1 MVPASQSIIN
11 GLLSKQNLPFRITG
25 GYRFQQNLAKL
36 NPGKLFHVPAFR
48 FLFMGRTVLSS
59 VVVSVLCLL
68 SITNWIVK
76 AFKSPVETVS
86 KASFILFLISKSV
99 WDSIAGF
106 LKSFLPII
114 QTLFLSIKKG
124 LVEVPCVSPDSGGV
138 ASWAKRTAPAEA
150 IKRIAKSLFIL
161 FS

>member
-1 MVPASQSIIN
+1 
-11 GLLSKQNLPFRITG
+11 
-25 GYRFQQNLAKL
+25 
-36 NPGKLFHVPAFR
+36 
-48 FLFMGRTVLSS
+48 MGRTVLSS
-59 VVVSVLCLL
+59 VVVSVLCLR
-68 SITNWIVK
+68 SITNWIVE
-76 AFKSPVETVS
+76 AFKSPVETAS

-99 WDSIAGF
+99 WDYIAGF

-150 IKRIAKSLFIL
+150 IKRIVKSFFIL
-161 FS
+161 FSCKFFFAAFPL

>member
-25 GYRFQQNLAKL
+25 GYRFQKNLAKL

-48 FLFMGRTVLSS
+48 SLFMGRTVLSS

-68 SITNWIVK
+68 SITNWIVE

-86 KASFILFLISKSV
+86 KASFILFLISKFV

-114 QTLFLSIKKG
+114 QSSSSFFFRMSLPLF
-124 LVEVPCVSPDSGGV
+124 
-138 ASWAKRTAPAEA
+138 KRVKIVFVFFP
-150 IKRIAKSLFIL
+150 RIFPISFA
-161 FS
+161 